1 MASVLM
7 KNNLGLMKCPF
18 SLCNLSL
25 EHQTLRIKVS
35 LSMVQKVNPKSTA
48 TSPKSHA
55 SISLQK
61 PFASEMRNH
70 NPVMAK
76 EVIEYLAPKENQVFL
91 DMTFGAGGHSR
102 KILEK
107 SPKVRV
113 LCLDR
118 DPLAYDLAK
127 ELQEEYPGRVI
138 PLLGKFSELPKLLSN
153 IKVPKNSLNGV
164 LMDLGVSSMQLDTPE
179 RGFMLSADGPLDMR
193 MDRNRNSDQITAAC
207 ILQHIDEGSLYKVLK
222 FYGEEKNSRK
232 IARALVESRHM
243 FRKLDTTKELAE
255 LVMSVIGQEYRLDKL
270 QRPSHPATKTF
281 QALRILVNNELNEL
295 EYGLRL
301 AHYYLQPGASL
312 VTISFHSLEDTI
324 IKRHITG
331 MDVDKTPLSIGSGVG
346 KHRSSL
352 STSSVVEMES
362 MMKKP
367 WTPLDKHVILPSER
381 EVQKNPRSRSAKLR
395 AARKC

>member
-1 MASVLM
+1 MKFFIHYCRDLGEHLRIRVSEAFRLGDTTPTDEADCQRVCASLNRIANNSYSIRLVTFVWWEKSKQLFILNNFQAFLLLRTDFSQDWFDISLESVLILINNYFQISTQINQYINRGHSAGVSSDYLNRVSKSNRRKRKRIIIGHVQAGIIVVSVNFALYSIQLFDPHIMASVLM

-35 LSMVQKVNPKSTA
+35 LSMVQKVNPKSTG

-138 PLLGKFSELPKLLSN
+138 PLLGKFRQ
-153 IKVPKNSLNGV
+153 V
-164 LMDLGVSSMQLDTPE
+164 
-179 RGFMLSADGPLDMR
+179 F
-193 MDRNRNSDQITAAC
+193 
-207 ILQHIDEGSLYKVLK
+207 
-222 FYGEEKNSRK
+222 
-232 IARALVESRHM
+232 
-243 FRKLDTTKELAE
+243 
-255 LVMSVIGQEYRLDKL
+255 
-270 QRPSHPATKTF
+270 
-281 QALRILVNNELNEL
+281 
-295 EYGLRL
+295 
-301 AHYYLQPGASL
+301 
-312 VTISFHSLEDTI
+312 SFHEI
-324 IKRHITG
+324 WIFFPNRF
-331 MDVDKTPLSIGSGVG
+331 
-346 KHRSSL
+346 
-352 STSSVVEMES
+352 
-362 MMKKP
+362 
-367 WTPLDKHVILPSER
+367 
-381 EVQKNPRSRSAKLR
+381 
-395 AARKC
+395 